1 MTNLSFI
8 NTVETE
14 SQHNFTTQHNQQNGG
29 PLPGRKALPSGWVAQ
44 GRREK
49 KSNER
54 IFNKVSSLLYRVL
67 CSHLGC
73 RLMDKDT
80 NTFTD
85 VQTQLRV
92 VLNSYSFILCDIERI
107 VITASSSVSQ
117 SLSVSS
123 QVGSSALFYFSVC
136 KQWLVQL
143 SVLWKTVLQT
153 QRCGAERG
161 LSIHSAMA

>member
-1 MTNLSFI
+1 
-8 NTVETE
+8 
-14 SQHNFTTQHNQQNGG
+14 
-29 PLPGRKALPSGWVAQ
+29 
-44 GRREK
+44 
-49 KSNER
+49 
-54 IFNKVSSLLYRVL
+54 
-67 CSHLGC
+67 
-73 RLMDKDT
+73 MDKDT

-143 SVLWKTVLQT
+143 SVL
-153 QRCGAERG
+153 
-161 LSIHSAMA
+161 